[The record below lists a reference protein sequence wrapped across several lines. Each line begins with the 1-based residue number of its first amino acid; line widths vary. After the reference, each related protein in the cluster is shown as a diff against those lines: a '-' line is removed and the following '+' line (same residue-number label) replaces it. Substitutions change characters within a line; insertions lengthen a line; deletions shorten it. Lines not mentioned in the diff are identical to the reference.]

1 RVLAR
6 TDGLTGLNN
15 RRTFEE
21 HAEEEWRRAQRNAW
35 PLSMLLIDVD
45 SFKGFNDLYGHS
57 AGDDA
62 LTAVAR
68 CIAQSVRRPGDTAA
82 RYGGEEFAV
91 LLPDTDETGAAFIA
105 EKIRAAVQALQLR
118 HVASSHHVLTVSIG
132 IATTRGQAFA
142 TSRALLNAAD
152 DALYEAKDT
161 GRNRV
166 LSYRTVTHTSPLGGA
181 TVTPGTEARNSV

>member
-1 RVLAR
+1 MAPRA
-6 TDGLTGLNN
+6 
-15 RRTFEE
+15 
-21 HAEEEWRRAQRNAW
+21 AQRVAV
-35 PLSMLLIDVD
+35 VD
-45 SFKGFNDLYGHS
+45 AADRRRHFQGFHDLYGHS

-68 CIAQSVRRPGDTAA
+68 CISQSVRRPGDTAA

-118 HVASSHHVLTVSIG
+118 HVESSHHALTVSIG
-132 IATTRGQAFA
+132 IATTRSQAFA

-152 DALYEAKDT
+152 DALYEAKDA

-166 LSYRTVTHTSPLGGA
+166 LSYRTVTHTSPQGGV
-181 TVTPGTEARNSV
+181 TVTPSTATRNPV